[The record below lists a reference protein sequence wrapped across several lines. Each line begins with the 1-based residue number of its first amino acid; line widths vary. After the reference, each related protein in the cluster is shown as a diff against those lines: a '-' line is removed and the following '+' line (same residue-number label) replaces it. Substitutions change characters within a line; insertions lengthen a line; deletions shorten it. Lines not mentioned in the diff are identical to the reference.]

1 MTLCLLIHRPHSP
14 GEVGDTFFFC
24 PFITA
29 AESSSVA
36 VQWYITNLRVSV
48 CASCRGTA
56 LGLRLSLPVG
66 PGFTPASPIGHHLS
80 QPGLPAWSHP
90 CRHRARISET
100 VTAAEVSRCE
110 HMINEPR
117 SYFEC
122 VFFQMCWLMTLVL
135 FMSMDAAKKKCCVL
149 LLRAFKKNADSCQE
163 SEALHPKVILS
174 QTFCDTGSLNP
185 RKKYWFTWYVER
197 VNANKYLFCRK
208 KLKNCMWAKKNDV

>member
-1 MTLCLLIHRPHSP
+1 MNNSIISNDSVSPHP
-14 GEVGDTFFFC
+14 QTTQPRRGRRHFFF
-24 PFITA
+24 FVLSLLQQRA
-29 AESSSVA
+29 AASRCSD
-36 VQWYITNLRVSV
+36 ITNLRVSV

-90 CRHRARISET
+90 CRHWARISET

-149 LLRAFKKNADSCQE
+149 LLRAFKKMLTAVRS
-163 SEALHPKVILS
+163 LRRYIPKW
-174 QTFCDTGSLNP
+174 FCP
-185 RKKYWFTWYVER
+185 R
-197 VNANKYLFCRK
+197 LFATPVR
-208 KLKNCMWAKKNDV
+208 